1 MKIDESKTCPVWLR
15 ILIALLTPFL
25 LIMFAIRILITP
37 LFARIEYQMPNF
49 PSDIYGFEK
58 EERLEYA
65 SYGINFLTND
75 KEIDFLGDLH
85 FEDGSPLFKD
95 RELSHMVDVKM
106 LISSSLSIWYGTTFF
121 MGLLTIWAKQ
131 TNRWRGF
138 RSVLGSGGKFTI
150 GLLLLGGMSLAINFD
165 WLFTQFHHL
174 FFEGD
179 TWLFYTSDTLIR
191 LYPMRF
197 WQDAFIAV
205 FGLTLIGAILLIWQA
220 KKNPGK

>member
-1 MKIDESKTCPVWLR
+1 MKTDESKICPTWLR
-15 ILIALLTPFL
+15 FLIALLTPLF
-25 LIMFAIRILITP
+25 IIIFAIRIMINP

-49 PSDIYGFEK
+49 PSDTYGFEQ

-65 SYGINFLTND
+65 IYGIKYLTND
-75 KEIDFLGDLH
+75 KDISFLGDLT
-85 FEDGSPLFKD
+85 FEDGSPLFKE
-95 RELSHMVDVKM
+95 RELSHMVDVKV
-106 LISSSLSIWYGTTFF
+106 LIGKVLSALYGITFLL
-121 MGLLTIWAKQ
+121 GLLTIWAKQ
-131 TNRWRGF
+131 TNRWHGF
-138 RSVLGSGGKFTI
+138 RSVLGLGGRLTI
-150 GLLLLGGMSLAINFD
+150 GLLVVGGITLAINFD

-220 KKNPGK
+220 KKNP

>member
-1 MKIDESKTCPVWLR
+1 METKENNTCPVWLR

-25 LIMFAIRILITP
+25 LIMFVIRILINP

-49 PSDIYGFEK
+49 PMDIYGFEQ

-65 SYGINFLTND
+65 IYGIKYLTND
-75 KEIDFLGDLH
+75 KDINYLGDLT

-95 RELSHMVDVKM
+95 RELNHMIDVKV
-106 LISSSLSIWYGTTFF
+106 LISKTLSAWYGATFF
-121 MGLLTIWAKQ
+121 LGLLTIWAKQ
-131 TNRWRGF
+131 TNRWYGF
-138 RSVLGSGGKFTI
+138 RSVLGLSGKLTI
-150 GLLLLGGMSLAINFD
+150 GLMILGGFSLVINFD

-205 FGLTLIGAILLIWQA
+205 FGLTLIGAVLLIWQA
-220 KKNPGK
+220 KNISKE

>member
-1 MKIDESKTCPVWLR
+1 MKTDENKTCPVWLR
-15 ILIALLTPFL
+15 ILIVLLTPFL
-25 LIMFAIRILITP
+25 LIMFAIRIMTNP

-49 PSDIYGFEK
+49 PSDVYGFEQ

-65 SYGINFLTND
+65 IYGIKYLTND
-75 KEIDFLGDLH
+75 KEINFLGDLT

-95 RELSHMVDVKM
+95 RELSHMVDVKV
-106 LISSSLSIWYGTTFF
+106 LIGKALSAWYGIAFL

-138 RSVLGSGGKFTI
+138 RTVLGLGGNLTI
-150 GLLLLGGMSLAINFD
+150 GLLVLGGITLAINFD
-165 WLFTQFHHL
+165 WLFTQFHYL

-205 FGLTLIGAILLIWQA
+205 FSLTLIGSILLIWQA
-220 KKNPGK
+220 KKNP